1 MSRLEQLRKLAE
13 LEPND
18 PMSHYGVGLECINL
32 AEWHEATVAFAKA
45 LAVDE
50 TYSAAYYHKARA
62 EIAAGRGDDA
72 RHTLEAGIACAVAA
86 ADRHTESEMRE
97 LLVSLA

>member
-1 MSRLEQLRKLAE
+1 MSRLKQLRKLAE

-18 PMSHYGVGLECINL
+18 PISHYGVGLECINL
-32 AEWHEATVAFAKA
+32 DQWDEATAAFAKA

-62 EIAAGRGDDA
+62 EIGAGRADDA
-72 RHTLEAGIACAVAA
+72 RRTLEAGIACSVAA
-86 ADRHTESEMRE
+86 GDQHTESEMRE
-97 LLVSLA
+97 LLASLS